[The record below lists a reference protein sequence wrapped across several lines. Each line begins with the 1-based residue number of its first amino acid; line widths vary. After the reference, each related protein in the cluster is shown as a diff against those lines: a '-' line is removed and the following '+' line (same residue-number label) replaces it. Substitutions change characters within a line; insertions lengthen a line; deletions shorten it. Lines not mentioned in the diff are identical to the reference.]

1 MFDINTILTLTL
13 LIFSWAI
20 IVSFAL
26 VIYGVFRMQDP
37 PLSPFQTALSRLNTG
52 HRPLM
57 LPSLRKRIAR

>member
-1 MFDINTILTLTL
+1 MFEINTILTLTF
-13 LIFSWAI
+13 LIFRWAI